1 MDFIY
6 KCVIFVYFTGIGVGF
21 SGDYKEYFDM
31 STDMEALVYLML
43 ANELIHSIYPDAIT
57 IAEDV
62 SGYPSLCRPV
72 KQGGIGFDYRLSMA
86 VPDKV
91 SRKEHRK

>member
-1 MDFIY
+1 
-6 KCVIFVYFTGIGVGF
+6 
-21 SGDYKEYFDM
+21 
-31 STDMEALVYLML
+31 ML
-43 ANELIHSIYPDAIT
+43 ANELIHSIHPDAIT

-72 KQGGIGFDYRLSMA
+72 KEGGIGFDYRLSMA

-91 SRKEHRK
+91 GFSFFLLELIQDTYFIWDYLLFSG